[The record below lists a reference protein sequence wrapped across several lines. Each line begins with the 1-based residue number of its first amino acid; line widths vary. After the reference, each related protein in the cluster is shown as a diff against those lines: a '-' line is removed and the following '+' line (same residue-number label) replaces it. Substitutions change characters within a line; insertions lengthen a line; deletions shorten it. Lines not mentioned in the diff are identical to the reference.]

1 MLMAASLTDALQV
14 LAVFRYYQRSGKV
27 RLRYTRKVFH

>member
-14 LAVFRYYQRSGKV
+14 SAVFRYYQRSGKDS
-27 RLRYTRKVFH
+27 LHNTRKVFH